1 MADQYIFDAF
11 ISYRHVEPDSYVAKR
26 IHKLLENYKLPG
38 NAKRKLKKEYGKAC
52 KTKITRVFRDEEE
65 LPLSASLNDTILEA
79 IKGSE
84 WLIVIC
90 SPRLKE
96 SVWCQKEIDSFIAMH
111 GQEHVLAVL
120 VEGEP
125 SESFP
130 EQILHRKQTYV
141 DARGQY
147 FTVEEAVEPLAADVR
162 GKNHSE
168 MNRKMKNEI
177 LRLLAPMFALS
188 FDDLKQ
194 RHREKAIKRT
204 IGISAAVVTASLLF
218 GGYCIYNNM
227 QIAKKNRE
235 LVRKQE
241 NICYDL
247 ALFFA
252 MDSEDNF
259 NKDLRKQAVQNAYTA
274 LTNYEE
280 FEMPYTDEARL
291 ALANSL
297 DIYKSYLSYVPKHEL
312 FTYGRIEHIYSS
324 PLLEQVVVDDEI
336 GQFVFWNAFENTVI
350 KEMYYDYNEEVDE
363 EHKACLNDYGIF
375 VCVNGQNTEFYNV
388 ITGARLYQTDEFL
401 TKQLYC
407 FDDYVLI
414 MESQNMYL
422 LQNMD
427 SFNPDDWEV
436 LLDGNYL
443 YGTIDKVFDASKNI
457 VIFSTKEEKG
467 PTKVNFLNMN
477 TNNQQY
483 LTIESGTVIDAKYH
497 NEKIYTL
504 IEDIDDTKDEVKNLG
519 IHISCYE
526 WDGAA
531 WSRVWLSE
539 FHDWNGREIDF
550 QVDPETGKEYIYA
563 LTDYSYILL
572 DSNTGEELRYIPFGK
587 KMVGFESLSD
597 GICCYL
603 ENGSQFTILVQEDG
617 WYKEYDSLFEYRG
630 DTICD
635 MVTFQNLRNR
645 DNGLLVIPYSSNKTV
660 FYGETGPRQME
671 TVKDCP
677 ADIEVEY
684 YLFYEAQDKAYE
696 MGLSGSA
703 MIYGLLF
710 EPSGRYVFV
719 TYYDDYV
726 EVFESDTL
734 ESVAIWKAE
743 HESACVYY
751 YGEDT
756 EGNFIIGNERDGY
769 IVSPNGGLIGKVPYL
784 CGYDSRNNLLI
795 LTGSTD
801 EGYDAIPCYTLNDLL
816 RIAEEYLNLEKS
828 Q

>member
-1 MADQYIFDAF
+1 MADQFIFDAF
-11 ISYRHVEPDSYVAKR
+11 ISYRHVEPDSFVAKN
-26 IHKLLENYKLPG
+26 IHKMLENYKLPK
-38 NAKRKLKKEYGKAC
+38 NAKKKLVKTYGKAC

-65 LPLSASLNDTILEA
+65 LPLSASLNDTIMEA

-96 SVWCQKEIDSFIAMH
+96 SMWCQKEIDSFIALH

-130 EQILHRKQTYV
+130 EQLLHRNRTYI

-168 MNRKMKNEI
+168 MKRKMKNEI

-194 RHREKAIKRT
+194 RHREKAIRRT
-204 IGISAAVVTASLLF
+204 IGISVAVVTASLLF
-218 GGYCIYNNM
+218 GSYCIYNNI
-227 QIAKKNRE
+227 QIANKNKE

-241 NICYDL
+241 NICYNL

-252 MDSEDNF
+252 MDSEDDF
-259 NKDLRKQAVQNAYTA
+259 NKDLRKQAIQNAYTS
-274 LTNYEE
+274 LTKYGE
-280 FEMPYTDEARL
+280 FEMPYTDEGRL

-297 DIYKSYLSYVPKHEL
+297 DIYKSYISYVPKHEL

-324 PLLEQVVVDDEI
+324 PLGEEVVVDDEI
-336 GQFVFWNAFENTVI
+336 GQFVFWNAYENVVI
-350 KEMYYDYNEEVDE
+350 KEMYYEYNEEVDE

-375 VCVNGQNTEFYNV
+375 ICMNGNNTEFYNV
-388 ITGARLYQTDEFL
+388 KTGELLYQTDKYQ
-401 TKQLYC
+401 TKQLYAY
-407 FDDYVLI
+407 DDYVLI
-414 MESQNMYL
+414 MEKENMYL
-422 LQNMD
+422 LQNLD
-427 SFNPDDWEV
+427 SLNPDDWNI

-443 YGTIDKVFDASKNI
+443 YGTIDQVFDATQNM
-457 VIFSTKEEKG
+457 VIFSTKEVQG
-467 PTKVNFLNMN
+467 PTEVNFLNMN

-497 NEKIYTL
+497 NDKIYTL
-504 IEDIDDTKDEVKNLG
+504 IEDIDDTKEAAKNLG
-519 IHISCYE
+519 IRINCYE

-531 WSRVWLSE
+531 WSRVWNAK
-539 FHDWNGREIDF
+539 FHDWYGREIDF
-550 QVDPETGKEYIYA
+550 QVHPETGRDYIYA

-572 DSNTGEELRYIPFGK
+572 DSNTGEELRYIPFGRK
-587 KMVGFESLSD
+587 LVGIEKLRD

-603 ENGSQFTILVQEDG
+603 EDGSEVAIIVKEDG
-617 WYKEYDSLFEYRG
+617 KYKEYDSLFEYRG
-630 DTICD
+630 DTISN
-635 MVTFQNLRNR
+635 MVTFRPFNGIS
-645 DNGLLVIPYSSNKTV
+645 NGLLVIPYSSNKTV

-671 TVKDCP
+671 TVKECP
-677 ADIEVEY
+677 PDIEVEY

-703 MIYGLLF
+703 MIYGLMF

-726 EVFESDTL
+726 EVFKTDTL
-734 ESVAIWKAE
+734 ESVAIWKSE

-756 EGNFIIGNERDGY
+756 EENFIIGNERDGY
-769 IVSPNGGLIGKVPYL
+769 IVSPDGGLNGKIPYL
-784 CGYDSRNNLLI
+784 CGYDSKNNLLI
-795 LTGSTD
+795 ITGKTD
-801 EGYDAIPCYTLNDLL
+801 GEYDAIPCYTLNDLL
-816 RIAEEYLNLEKS
+816 RIAEEYLNLE
-828 Q
+828 

>member
-1 MADQYIFDAF
+1 MADQLIFDAF
-11 ISYRHVEPDSYVAKR
+11 ISYRHVEPDSFVAKN
-26 IHKLLENYKLPG
+26 IHKMIESYKLPG
-38 NAKRKLKKEYGKAC
+38 NVKRKLKKTYGKAC
-52 KTKITRVFRDEEE
+52 KTKITRIFRDEEE
-65 LPLSASLNDTILEA
+65 LPLSASLNDTIMEA

-162 GKNHSE
+162 GKNHFE
-168 MNRKMKNEI
+168 MKRKMKNEI

-218 GGYCIYNNM
+218 GGYCIYNNF
-227 QIAKKNRE
+227 QIAKKNIE

-241 NICYDL
+241 NICYNL

-297 DIYKSYLSYVPKHEL
+297 DIYKSYVSYVPRHEL

-336 GQFVFWNAFENTVI
+336 GQFVFWNAFEDIVI
-350 KEMYYDYNEEVDE
+350 KEMYYDYNAEVEE
-363 EHKACLNDYGIF
+363 EHRACLNDYGIF

-388 ITGARLYQTDEFL
+388 ITGELLYQTDEFL

-422 LQNMD
+422 LQNMH
-427 SFNPDDWEV
+427 SFNTDDWEV

-443 YGTIDKVFDASKNI
+443 YGTIDKVFDASKNMI
-457 VIFSTKEEKG
+457 IFSTKEEEG
-467 PTKVNFLNMN
+467 PTKVNFLNIDSN
-477 TNNQQY
+477 KQQY
-483 LTIESGTVIDAKYH
+483 LTIERGNVIDAKYH

-504 IEDIDDTKDEVKNLG
+504 IENVDDTKEEVKNLG
-519 IHISCYE
+519 IYISCYE

-531 WSRVWLSE
+531 WSRVWISE

-550 QVDPETGKEYIYA
+550 QVNPETGRDYIYA

-572 DSNTGEELRYIPFGK
+572 DSHTGEELRYIPFGRK
-587 KMVGFESLSD
+587 LVGKEKLSD

-603 ENGSQFTILVQEDG
+603 ENGSEFAILVREDG
-617 WYKEYDSLFEYRG
+617 WYEEYDSLFEYRG
-630 DTICD
+630 DTISS
-635 MVTFQNLRNR
+635 MVTFQSYK
-645 DNGLLVIPYSSNKTV
+645 DKANGLLVIPYSSNKTV

-703 MIYGLLF
+703 MIYGLMF
-710 EPSGRYVFV
+710 EPSGRYVIV
-719 TYYDDYV
+719 SYYDDYV
-726 EVFESDTL
+726 EVFERDTL
-734 ESVAIWKAE
+734 KSVSIWKADD
-743 HESACVYY
+743 ESACVYY

-756 EGNFIIGNERDGY
+756 EGNIIIGNERDGY
-769 IVSPNGGLIGKVPYL
+769 IVSPYGGLIGKVPYL

-795 LTGSTD
+795 LTGRTD

-816 RIAEEYLNLEKS
+816 RIAEEDLNLEESK
-828 Q
+828 